1 MKKLQWERLVRVHQ
15 ASNQA
20 VISSLASD
28 LVPHITEWYGESA
41 ALDSESFTVRTN
53 PYSFFIGFPVKT
65 SVGIQTLLVK
75 IHRKPHIG
83 TLTDALTTE
92 RLRKIAR
99 DEYEI
104 SQVIWQAFAEE
115 NSPVCIPVQYLGF
128 IEKWNALLMRKIEGK
143 MLKKYL
149 LRPSI
154 ALRNP
159 KSLAQLQSYL
169 LLSTHWLNILHR
181 RVSGLRIVP
190 FPVEK
195 ARLLIEEV
203 LSKLSERSNGQVDI
217 RPFRAA
223 LEKELEAMHE
233 LHLPV
238 GLLHADFHYSNILV
252 TPDERVCVLDY
263 ALNYYGPIYFDLAT
277 ILIDPETRQVQILT
291 GGRLIAPDFL
301 QSCKRLILSAYF
313 NGKPYLENVL
323 NFYCALAILNKWSTD
338 ETGFSNSWRRV
349 ISPLLSRMT
358 RQYYAKLVLQY
369 L

>member
-1 MKKLQWERLVRVHQ
+1 MTVHE

-20 VISSLASD
+20 VISSLASY

-41 ALDSESFTVRTN
+41 ALDSESFTLRTY

-65 SVGIQTLLVK
+65 SIGIQTLLVK
-75 IHRKPHIG
+75 IHRKPQIG

-92 RLRKIAR
+92 RLRKLAR
-99 DEYEI
+99 NEYEI

-115 NSPVCIPVQYLGF
+115 NSPVCIPVHYLGF
-128 IEKWNALLMRKIEGK
+128 IEKWNALLMRQVEGR

-159 KSLAQLQSYL
+159 RSLGQLQKYL
-169 LLSTHWLNILHR
+169 LLSARWLNILHR
-181 RVSGLRIVP
+181 RVSGLQVVP
-190 FPVEK
+190 FPVEN
-195 ARLLIEEV
+195 AQLLIEEV
-203 LSKLSERSNGQVDI
+203 LSKLHERSNGQVDI
-217 RPFRAA
+217 KPFRAV
-223 LEKELEAMHE
+223 LEQELEGMRD
-233 LHLPV
+233 LHVPV

-252 TPDERVCVLDY
+252 TPDDRVCVLDY

-291 GGRLIAPDFL
+291 DGRFIAAAFI
-301 QSCKRLILSAYF
+301 QSCKRLILNSYF
-313 NGKPYLENVL
+313 NGQPYFKNVL
-323 NFYCALAILNKWSTD
+323 NFYCILAILNKWSTD
-338 ETGFSNSWRRV
+338 EAGLSNSRRKM
-349 ISPLLSRMT
+349 ISPILSRIT
-358 RQYYAKLVLQY
+358 RRYYAKLVLQY

>member
-1 MKKLQWERLVRVHQ
+1 MTVHE

-20 VISSLASD
+20 VISALAND

-41 ALDSESFTVRTN
+41 TLDSESFTLRTN

-65 SVGIQTLLVK
+65 CIGVQTLLVK
-75 IHRKPHIG
+75 IHRKPQIA
-83 TLTDALTTE
+83 TLTDALTAE

-104 SQVIWQAFAEE
+104 SQVIWQAFVEE
-115 NSPVCIPVQYLGF
+115 SSPVCIPVQYLGF
-128 IEKWNALLMRKIEGK
+128 IEKWNALLMRKVEGK

-149 LRPSI
+149 LHPSI

-159 KSLAQLQSYL
+159 KSLAELQKYL
-169 LLSTHWLNILHR
+169 LLSTRWLNILHR
-181 RVSGLRIVP
+181 RVSGLQIVP
-190 FPVEK
+190 FPVDK

-203 LSKLSERSNGQVDI
+203 LSKLRERSNGQVDV
-217 RPFRAA
+217 RPFQAA
-223 LEKELEAMHE
+223 LEKELESMRDLYVPA
-233 LHLPV
+233 
-238 GLLHADFHYSNILV
+238 GLLHTDFHYSNILV
-252 TPDERVCVLDY
+252 TLDGRVCVLDY

-291 GGRLIAPDFL
+291 GGRFIAPDFI
-301 QSCKRLILSAYF
+301 QSCKRLILNSYF
-313 NGKPYLENVL
+313 DGQPYLENVL

-338 ETGFSNSWRRV
+338 ESNLSDNWRKL
-349 ISPLLSRMT
+349 ISPISSHIT
-358 RQYYAKLVLQY
+358 RHYYAKLILQY

>member
-1 MKKLQWERLVRVHQ
+1 MTVHE

-20 VISSLASD
+20 VISSLANF
-28 LVPHITEWYGESA
+28 LVPHITKWYGESA
-41 ALDSESFTVRTN
+41 ALDSESVTLRIY
-53 PYSFFIGFPVKT
+53 PYSFFISFPVKT
-65 SVGIQTLLVK
+65 SIGIQTLLVK

-92 RLRKIAR
+92 RLRKLAR

-128 IEKWNALLMRKIEGK
+128 IEKWNALLMRRVEGR
-143 MLKKYL
+143 MLKEYL

-159 KSLAQLQSYL
+159 KSLAQLQEYL
-169 LLSTHWLNILHR
+169 LLSTRWLNILHR
-181 RVSGLRIVP
+181 RVSGLQIVH

-203 LSKLSERSNGQVDI
+203 LSKLHERSNGQVDI
-217 RPFRAA
+217 RPFQAA
-223 LEKELEAMHE
+223 LEHWLESMRD
-233 LHLPV
+233 LHVPV
-238 GLLHADFHYSNILV
+238 GLLHADFHYSNILI
-252 TPDERVCVLDY
+252 TPDGRVCVLDY
-263 ALNYYGPIYFDLAT
+263 ALNYYGPVYFDLAT
-277 ILIDPETRQVQILT
+277 ILIDPETRELQILT
-291 GGRLIAPDFL
+291 GGRFIATDFIKA
-301 QSCKRLILSAYF
+301 CKRLILKSYF
-313 NGKPYLENVL
+313 NGKPYLDNVL

-338 ETGFSNSWRRV
+338 EADLSNSWRKV
-349 ISPLLSRMT
+349 ISPVLSRMT
-358 RQYYAKLVLQY
+358 RRYYAKLVLQY

>member
-1 MKKLQWERLVRVHQ
+1 MTVHE

-20 VISSLASD
+20 VISSLANF

-41 ALDSESFTVRTN
+41 ALDSESVTLRIY
-53 PYSFFIGFPVKT
+53 PHSFFISFPVKT
-65 SVGIQTLLVK
+65 SIGIQTLLVK

-92 RLRKIAR
+92 RLRKLAR

-128 IEKWNALLMRKIEGK
+128 IEKWNALLMRRVEGR
-143 MLKKYL
+143 MLKEYL

-159 KSLAQLQSYL
+159 KSLAQLQKYL

-181 RVSGLRIVP
+181 RVSGLQIVP
-190 FPVEK
+190 FPHEK

-203 LSKLSERSNGQVDI
+203 LSKLHERSNGQVDI
-217 RPFRAA
+217 RPFQAA
-223 LEKELEAMHE
+223 LEHWLESMRD
-233 LHLPV
+233 LHVPV
-238 GLLHADFHYSNILV
+238 GLLHTDFHYSNILV
-252 TPDERVCVLDY
+252 TLDGRVCVLDY
-263 ALNYYGPIYFDLAT
+263 ALNYYGPVYFDLAT
-277 ILIDPETRQVQILT
+277 ILIDPETRELQILT
-291 GGRLIAPDFL
+291 GGRFIAPDFI
-301 QSCKRLILSAYF
+301 QACKRLILKSYF

-338 ETGFSNSWRRV
+338 EAGLSNSWRKV
-349 ISPLLSRMT
+349 ISPILSRMT
-358 RQYYAKLVLQY
+358 RRYYAKLVSQY